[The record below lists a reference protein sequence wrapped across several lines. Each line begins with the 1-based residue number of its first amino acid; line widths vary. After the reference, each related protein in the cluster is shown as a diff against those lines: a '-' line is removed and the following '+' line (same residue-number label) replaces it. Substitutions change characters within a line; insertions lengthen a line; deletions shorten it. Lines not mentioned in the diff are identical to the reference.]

1 MKSVIVLI
9 RTGDVWA
16 ERAFSGDQQVASL
29 VLPGFAVRVA
39 DLWVDVDMDDGAG
52 NEDNDG
58 TNG

>member
-39 DLWVDVDMDDGAG
+39 DLWVDVDMDDGADK
-52 NEDNDG
+52 EDNDG